1 MQADS
6 MCPLTNIQRLKP
18 KVSFTLIEL
27 LIVVAIMAVLMSLL
41 LPVLGRARETAR
53 RASCLSNMHQ
63 MCLAIQSYVGNYN
76 GFFPPAALD
85 TFGIMSDTQ
94 YAWDFIRSWNYTTND
109 WDYKPG
115 LIWDAWGTTKIQQC
129 PAFTGPAMWNGD
141 KYTGY
146 NYNTSYI
153 GWAEPVGGWSAEE
166 YIPTARIT
174 EIQRPEQCAIFGDG
188 QYGNN
193 QANKFMRAPIENER
207 EKDISN
213 ATRHAG
219 TQGFRH
225 LKTTNVAFADGHAES
240 RRDRHTKTYSS
251 IQKYI
256 GIDCGFLSDDNS
268 LYDLE

>member
-1 MQADS
+1 MSIYAKKIIS
-6 MCPLTNIQRLKP
+6 KS
-18 KVSFTLIEL
+18 KVCFTLIEL
-27 LIVVAIMAVLMSLL
+27 LVVIAIITMLASIL
-41 LPVLGRARETAR
+41 LPALSRSRDIGKRAM
-53 RASCLSNMHQ
+53 CLSNMHQ
-63 MCLAIQSYVGNYN
+63 MCVAIQSYLGNYN
-76 GFFPPAALD
+76 GFFPPASID
-85 TFGIMSDTQ
+85 NFKTMSNTE
-94 YAWDFIRSWNYTTND
+94 YAWDFIRIWNSSTNSWN
-109 WDYKPG
+109 YKPG
-115 LIWDAWGTTKIQQC
+115 LIWDAWGNPEIQQC
-129 PAFTGPAMWNGD
+129 PAFTGPAMWAGD

-174 EIQRPEQCAIFGDG
+174 EIQRPEQCALFGDG

-193 QANKFMRAPIENER
+193 QANKFMRAPWENER

-213 ATRHAG
+213 ATRYAG

-225 LKTTNVAFADGHAES
+225 LKTTNVAFSDGHAES
-240 RRDRHTKTYSS
+240 RKDRHTNTYASV
-251 IQKYI
+251 KKNI